1 MLKKIFVVLIIIAI
15 IIAIYLKFFEREKVI
30 KKKILEDVE
39 TYSSNILV
47 DVEYISKDVKGN
59 EYLIKAKKG
68 EIDFNNS
75 NIIFLED
82 VKAIIKLTNSEKI
95 YINSNF
101 GKYNTSN
108 FDTIF
113 SKNVMVEYL
122 ENKITGEYLD
132 FSLVQNR
139 MIISK
144 NIIYTNLENILKAD
158 VIEINI
164 DTKDT
169 KVFMYEKNKK
179 VNVKNKNY
187 YTYFVNIIGFV
198 KKRRIYYIFD
208 LKNTVSKRLV
218 KCDNKIIYV
227 IHKIYKDYYNI

>member
-1 MLKKIFVVLIIIAI
+1 MQKRIFVLLIIVAVLIT
-15 IIAIYLKFFEREKVI
+15 IYLKFFEKEKI
-30 KKKILEDVE
+30 IQEQTSENEE
-39 TYSSNILV
+39 TYSSNILE

-68 EIDFNNS
+68 EIDFKNS

-187 YTYFVNIIGFV
+187 
-198 KKRRIYYIFD
+198 
-208 LKNTVSKRLV
+208 
-218 KCDNKIIYV
+218 
-227 IHKIYKDYYNI
+227 

>member
-15 IIAIYLKFFEREKVI
+15 IIGIYLKFFEREKVI

-187 YTYFVNIIGFV
+187 
-198 KKRRIYYIFD
+198 
-208 LKNTVSKRLV
+208 
-218 KCDNKIIYV
+218 
-227 IHKIYKDYYNI
+227 